1 MLNLSHFGHQLGVFH
16 NFVWDNFGIYQI
28 LQSSINFI
36 ADSLSVWNLFSTP
49 DLLCEWHNMVDYSNF
64 EYITITSKSIKF
76 CSNKF
81 CLSIWSQM
89 WNAKNS
95 NLMNIFKIRSTY
107 LSRLFS
113 SQSVIDLSY
122 KYIKDCIM
130 RIVQLNYSFPSSA
143 FEAFELR
150 FFFIVGPGRALR
162 TCDHKALSR
171 SPSNVQLK
179 LISHVR
185 STQAIVFC
193 TNHTFWIFVDCIC
206 ERSRPNEHR
215 ILFHRNIDFLLC
227 LSLYK

>member
-1 MLNLSHFGHQLGVFH
+1 MNGIIWWIIVILN
-16 NFVWDNFGIYQI
+16 I
-28 LQSSINFI
+28 LQSPRNQSNSAQINFVYQS
-36 ADSLSVWNLFSTP
+36 DP
-49 DLLCEWHNMVDYSNF
+49 KCEMQ
-64 EYITITSKSIKF
+64 K
-76 CSNKF
+76 
-81 CLSIWSQM
+81 IW
-89 WNAKNS
+89 

-150 FFFIVGPGRALR
+150 FFFFIVGPGRALR

-227 LSLYK
+227 VFHYINREYWWKFGGWLFFAEAFLFTMINN